1 MQNQIPN
8 LRKFCKRLRSG
19 RMGRALAQI
28 WLLVQAISLR
38 FCAPQNSVLYP
49 GSCYKLTLM
58 PLNGAVTA
66 RRAEP
71 RFTPIS
77 ESHYKLQLDKSNYIL

>member
-1 MQNQIPN
+1 MGQGKDDSKLTIFTYAQNWLDDLAAQGVSAN
-8 LRKFCKRLRSG
+8 KLKSHQMMLRVLHK
-19 RMGRALAQI
+19 AQ
-28 WLLVQAISLR
+28 
-38 FCAPQNSVLYP
+38 

-58 PLNGAVTA
+58 PLNDAVTT

>member
-1 MQNQIPN
+1 MFGFQLCPE
-8 LRKFCKRLRSG
+8 LGLD
-19 RMGRALAQI
+19 
-28 WLLVQAISLR
+28 LLLELVSAAPVQVPTAH
-38 FCAPQNSVLYP
+38 

-71 RFTPIS
+71 RFTPLS